1 MTTYVALLRGINVGG
16 NNRIAMADL
25 RQWITA
31 LGFDGVATLI
41 QSGNVVL
48 SGPARPTAEV
58 ATAVRSAIAGESG
71 LDIAVMVCT
80 RDELAAVVAANPYR
94 EADDEPTKVHVAFL
108 ADGSDLG
115 GLEAV
120 DPASYAP
127 DEWTAGPGVLYL
139 RFPDGT
145 ASSKLAVE
153 LGRRRT
159 GVVATVRNWR
169 TVTKLL
175 ELSAPTS

>member
-1 MTTYVALLRGINVGG
+1 MTSYVALLRGINVGG
-16 NNRIAMADL
+16 GNRIAMADL
-25 RQWITA
+25 RQWVTA
-31 LGFDGVATLI
+31 LGYDGVSTYI

-48 SGPARPTAEV
+48 RGPLRPTAEV
-58 ATAVRSAIAGESG
+58 AAAVRSAVRTGCG
-71 LDIAVMVCT
+71 LDIAVVVVT
-80 RDELAAVVAANPYR
+80 SKELARVLGRNPYP

-108 ADGSDLG
+108 TDEPDLA

-127 DEWTAGPGVLYL
+127 DEWAAGPGVLYL

-153 LGRRRT
+153 LGRKRT

-169 TVTKLL
+169 TVTKLADL
-175 ELSAPTS
+175 ASA